1 MDCAWDPELYYNSVY
16 AVDLKAHQRRGGS
29 WVLPDGDGPWDV
41 DMSVLDE
48 GAAKEVMDT
57 PLVRDAV
64 TAIRRALR
72 GYKQKGEPSQAK
84 TGGSSTISL
93 TLAIKDGRVTQFY
106 VLQKRIWYLWTMDY
120 AGSFR
125 FVPVL
130 ERFFEEGAS
139 LYNLDLEVVP
149 GEVSFEAE
157 AAAFWALVIFL
168 GEARADLCL
177 QVPLMRVPWW
187 GLHAEQRRA
196 IEALPSGHA
205 MRSLLDL
212 PVGADLPVRVV
223 QWGKMG
229 TEAALA
235 RYEAS
240 LLGGGSPKGGY
251 EDPDEADDHYE
262 ASRSGGGCPKFGY
275 EDPDEAAAHAKRSM
289 PGGPDAH
296 RARSELGGAS
306 KKGVPADEAHIKRGL
321 PDGSAA
327 HGKKTVV
334 AGAQSH
340 GLVALN
346 YVSRR
351 YFQGWRRFEAPRDER
366 PGSPVITAFISP
378 TPRIAF
384 SLLNNVRAV
393 NGTFESTLSHQ
404 RNHCAGDFEIETN
417 VGKWKAMDIAVA
429 MGYVHTKVHRG
440 SPVVREMTAGQEYLC
455 AKGCGRS
462 FMARGLGKHELTCL
476 GAEPKPRGARSSK
489 RLNPGPELR
498 GSFAELR

>member
-29 WVLPDGDGPWDV
+29 WVLPDGDGPWNV
-41 DMSVLDE
+41 EMSALDK
-48 GAAKEVMDT
+48 GAAKKVMDT

-93 TLAIKDGRVTQFY
+93 TLAIKDGRVTQLY
-106 VLQKRIWYLWTMDY
+106 VLQKKIWYVWALDY

-168 GEARADLCL
+168 GEPRADLCL
-177 QVPLMRVPWW
+177 QTPLMRVPWW

-205 MRSLLDL
+205 LRELLDL
-212 PVGADLPVRVV
+212 PVGADLPVPVV

-235 RYEAS
+235 HYEAS
-240 LLGGGSPKGGY
+240 LLGGGT
-251 EDPDEADDHYE
+251 
-262 ASRSGGGCPKFGY
+262 PKFGY

-289 PGGPDAH
+289 PGGADAH
-296 RARSELGGAS
+296 RDRCELGGS
-306 KKGVPADEAHIKRGL
+306 CKKGVRADEAHKERSKPG
-321 PDGSAA
+321 GSAA
-327 HGKKTVV
+327 HGAKIVY
-334 AGAQSH
+334 AGAQTH

-366 PGSPVITAFISP
+366 PGSPLITAFISP
-378 TPRIAF
+378 TPRVAF

-393 NGTFESTLSHQ
+393 NGTFESTLSNG
-404 RNHCAGDFEIETN
+404 RRHCAGDFEIETN

-429 MGYVHTKVHRG
+429 MGYVHTSIDRR

-462 FMARGLGKHELTCL
+462 FVTTRAAGYHEFYCV
-476 GAEPKPRGARSSK
+476 GVKPKPRGARSSK

-498 GSFAELR
+498 RSLAELR

>member
-1 MDCAWDPELYYNSVY
+1 MDCAWDEELYYNSVY

-29 WVLPDGDGPWDV
+29 WVLPDGDGPWNV
-41 DMSVLDE
+41 EMSALDE
-48 GAAKEVMDT
+48 GEAKKVMDT

-64 TAIRRALR
+64 KTIRRALR

-84 TGGSSTISL
+84 TGGSSTISV

-106 VLQKRIWYLWTMDY
+106 VLQKKIWYVWALDY

-168 GEARADLCL
+168 GQPRADLCL
-177 QVPLMRVPWW
+177 QMPLKRVPWW
-187 GLHAEQRRA
+187 GLHAEQHRA

-212 PVGADLPVRVV
+212 PVGADLPVPVV
-223 QWGKMG
+223 RWGKMS

-235 RYEAS
+235 
-240 LLGGGSPKGGY
+240 
-251 EDPDEADDHYE
+251 HYE
-262 ASRSGGGCPKFGY
+262 KSVAGGGCPKGGY
-275 EDPDEAAAHAKRSM
+275 QDPDKAAAHLKRCVNVGCM
-289 PGGPDAH
+289 T
-296 RARSELGGAS
+296 
-306 KKGVPADEAHIKRGL
+306 IGL
-321 PDGSAA
+321 A
-327 HGKKTVV
+327 
-334 AGAQSH
+334 
-340 GLVALN
+340 ALN
-346 YVSRR
+346 YVARL
-351 YFQGWRRFEAPRDER
+351 YFQGQRRFEAPRDER

-393 NGTFESTLSHQ
+393 NGTFESTLSDK
-404 RNHCAGDFEIETN
+404 RFHCAGDFYIETN
-417 VGKWKAMDIAVA
+417 VGKWKAMDIALA
-429 MGYVHTKVHRG
+429 MGYVHTSIDRR
-440 SPVVREMTAGQEYLC
+440 SPVVREMTAGQQYLC

-462 FMARGLGKHELTCL
+462 FVTAGGAGGHEMSCL
-476 GAEPKPRGARSSK
+476 GVKPGPRRRGSKPPSAHPHGAIRGARVSRGAPRSCK
-489 RLNPGPELR
+489 RLKPGPELR
-498 GSFAELR
+498 RRSTEVDFSGLCVSTTSGSK